1 MGIYTLDSG
10 KEMELFTLKMETNTQ
25 DSGKIAKLM
34 EKERVSIEMEIN
46 MKDSGK
52 MAEKMEMELFA
63 KEMIR

>member
-1 MGIYTLDSG
+1 
-10 KEMELFTLKMETNTQ
+10 
-25 DSGKIAKLM
+25 M